1 MPREKMKVTHIG
13 FCLILVLAV
22 MWILPEALGRQEWTG
37 SE

>member
-1 MPREKMKVTHIG
+1 MPREKMQVTHTG

-22 MWILPEALGRQEWTG
+22 MWILLGRQEWTG